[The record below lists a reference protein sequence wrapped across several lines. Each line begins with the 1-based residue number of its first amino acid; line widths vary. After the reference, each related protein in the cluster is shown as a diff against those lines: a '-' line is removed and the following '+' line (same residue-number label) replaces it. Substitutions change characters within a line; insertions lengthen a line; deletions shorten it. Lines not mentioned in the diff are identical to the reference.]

1 MRTPGKYGAALLAT
15 FIASIAAGACTYD
28 FDTLVSQ
35 TGAGATGGAGPG
47 GSSGSGG
54 SGGAGG
60 TIDGGVVDGT
70 GSGGSAGSG
79 AGGSGGASGSGG
91 TSGKGGTA
99 GTGGTGTDAGKGG
112 TSSDA
117 AVDRATSDV
126 RDATV
131 ETAPFDCAAVGG
143 MVFQGHCY
151 YPNPAET
158 TWDVAKNTG
167 CAAPSHLAV
176 IRSQAEQ
183 NVVASMLAG
192 KQRWI
197 GLRKRANSPNQE
209 SSFEWVT
216 METLGTYKP
225 WETYDAGTNEPNY
238 TGDCVRIQPGTNNWA
253 DAPCTETKPAIC
265 ERE

>member
-1 MRTPGKYGAALLAT
+1 MRNPVKYGAAALAV
-15 FIASIAAGACTYD
+15 FFASIAAGACTYD

-54 SGGAGG
+54 AGGTSSDGGEDDGTGAGG
-60 TIDGGVVDGT
+60 TA
-70 GSGGSAGSG
+70 GSGGGT
-79 AGGSGGASGSGG
+79 SGSGG
-91 TSGKGGTA
+91 TGGKA
-99 GTGGTGTDAGKGG
+99 GTGGSGGTPTDAGKGG

-117 AVDRATSDV
+117 AIDRTSDV
-126 RDATV
+126 RDATA
-131 ETAPFDCAAVGG
+131 ETAPFDCAAVNGT
-143 MVFQGHCY
+143 VFQGHCY
-151 YPNPAET
+151 YPNPTET
-158 TWDVAKNTG
+158 TWDVAKASG
-167 CAAPSHLAV
+167 CAPPSHLAV

-183 NVVASMLAG
+183 NVVAPMLNA

-197 GLRKRANSPNQE
+197 GLRKRANSPNME

-216 METLGTYKP
+216 QETLGSYKP
-225 WETYDAGTNEPNY
+225 WETYEAGTNEPNY
-238 TGDCVRIQPGTNNWA
+238 TGECVRLQPTTNNWA